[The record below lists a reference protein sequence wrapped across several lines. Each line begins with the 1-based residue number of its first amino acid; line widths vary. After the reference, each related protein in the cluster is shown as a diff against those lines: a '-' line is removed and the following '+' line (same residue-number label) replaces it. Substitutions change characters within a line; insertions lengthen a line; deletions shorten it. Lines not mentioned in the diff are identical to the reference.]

1 MPGSMTRIVTMR
13 RAPARL
19 KRPDASLNHAQIE
32 APATAGRKSRC
43 RFQRPPQCRWRSV
56 TLGICGLIGLAVID
70 RALGA
75 EDRFDGVYTGKRVLT
90 KGSGPTCPSGD
101 DVSVTI
107 HGRVLTFTNSA
118 LRDFPLSF
126 DPYRDGSF
134 GEIYTDIGGAYVLVH
149 GRIVGD
155 VLDAD
160 VTSSACEHHWHLKRG
175 Q

>member
-1 MPGSMTRIVTMR
+1 MPFDPVSYRTTIPPPQRIHV
-13 RAPARL
+13 
-19 KRPDASLNHAQIE
+19 QIE
-32 APATAGRKSRC
+32 IVQAQKPHGYRFGTLTLLLLLFLVLLFGCGAKAQGVDPALSA
-43 RFQRPPQCRWRSV
+43 
-56 TLGICGLIGLAVID
+56 AN
-70 RALGA
+70 
-75 EDRFDGVYTGKRVLT
+75 RFDGVYTGKRVLT

-107 HGRVLTFTNSA
+107 HGRALTFTNSA